1 MTPPLSPMFEQFEQ
15 YFVPDDDTCQIP
27 VPSDSSSRLSQEI
40 EGAEARILIPDAEF
54 WAQALENDV
63 FKECEDDIDI
73 SKMIKNGEL
82 SVSLEVSSPLVASRD
97 IKIDV
102 PLLPSYDD
110 ANAST
115 AIPLLD
121 SSELAPATALITSG
135 DITSESEGPTGQLV
149 KLFLESEEKMTRGA
163 EQEKPQ
169 PLDPTVR
176 VTVPVMDFSIPASEW
191 ELNLWNAITVFRW
204 IRENTP
210 VDWQGVKWTY
220 SRAAEQ
226 RMVWAPIA
234 HLKEMKPLEEKI
246 DEDPRL
252 LGDFF
257 SPIPDDDIPHSED
270 YVYKTPGLAIFQV
283 NEYDDD
289 QDDYLTLQ
297 NSPKKPQS
305 TLFALDDQPLSLSS
319 PANTSYHCAFNDW
332 HNSPDLMVLM
342 DIKQRQISEKIQK
355 KQPTKRLRAE
365 EENQTDTD
373 AFSSELIPST
383 NVLKGVM
390 AEYTDFSSLV
400 DNFLDMNFPKRPKL
414 THSSYFQKQDTF
426 KKAQP
431 TFDSSPQTS
440 ASASTPTPAL
450 APTVV
455 LPDTPPRVVV
465 SSTVSMMVLNHL
477 KQFVP
482 SIELI
487 TRRPLDLHCLDSAP
501 KVHEADIVV
510 SPATGILLTTMIN
523 LRQRPVPIHQ
533 GANSMVAAK
542 STDNFRRATANVA
555 CRHSRLIVLVSENNK
570 HSETASPISRADAN
584 ALAEFQGF
592 AAALRG
598 TAVVQVIYVGG
609 GFETLAKWISAI
621 ICQYHPA
628 EGQPFRNYLLP
639 VETMWEVFLRRVG
652 MNAFAAQLVLG
663 KLMAPDGK
671 PAVCGPGEM
680 YGLPLFMQMSRERRI
695 ELFAKD
701 LGGRAVLDRVS
712 EVIDEPWMQGA
723 VVDDQGSVRR
733 DQERAEYQWT
743 WAGQMDERLR

>member
-1 MTPPLSPMFEQFEQ
+1 MTQSSPPSLKLEPPLLYSDHTLDCRRLARQVRNFMKDPLPDISLPLEPYDVEQGQGLEFPRALVEADKEQTKSVENEKLNVTRDILWYISQTIKSDWTEENQQQLYESAAGYPGLWARRPMTPPLSPMFEQFEQ

-27 VPSDSSSRLSQEI
+27 VPSDPSSRLSQEI

-97 IKIDV
+97 MKIDV

-332 HNSPDLMVLM
+332 HNSPDLMVLL

-431 TFDSSPQTS
+431 TFNSSPQTS

-477 KQFVP
+477 KQDRCP
-482 SIELI
+482 SIKE
-487 TRRPLDLHCLDSAP
+487 
-501 KVHEADIVV
+501 
-510 SPATGILLTTMIN
+510 
-523 LRQRPVPIHQ
+523 Q
-533 GANSMVAAK
+533 
-542 STDNFRRATANVA
+542 TA
-555 CRHSRLIVLVSENNK
+555 
-570 HSETASPISRADAN
+570 
-584 ALAEFQGF
+584 
-592 AAALRG
+592 
-598 TAVVQVIYVGG
+598 
-609 GFETLAKWISAI
+609 W
-621 ICQYHPA
+621 
-628 EGQPFRNYLLP
+628 
-639 VETMWEVFLRRVG
+639 
-652 MNAFAAQLVLG
+652 
-663 KLMAPDGK
+663 
-671 PAVCGPGEM
+671 
-680 YGLPLFMQMSRERRI
+680 
-695 ELFAKD
+695 
-701 LGGRAVLDRVS
+701 
-712 EVIDEPWMQGA
+712 
-723 VVDDQGSVRR
+723 
-733 DQERAEYQWT
+733 
-743 WAGQMDERLR
+743 